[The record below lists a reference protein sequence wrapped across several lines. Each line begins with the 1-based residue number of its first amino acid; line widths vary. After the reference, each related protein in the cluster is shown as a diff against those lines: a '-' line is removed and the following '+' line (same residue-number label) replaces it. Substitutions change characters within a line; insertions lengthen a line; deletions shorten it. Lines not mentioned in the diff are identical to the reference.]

1 MAPVQPLAGRDKRIH
16 FLLDKN
22 PTFKYLIDNFLDH
35 AFIDKGLSKNTIA
48 AYKNDIFRY
57 LEYLDKGGITDINK
71 VQGKDIQDY
80 IHCLHEI
87 GMASSSL
94 ARNITTIRLFHR
106 YLFGEDIVGSDITV
120 NIDLPKIGRKLPVVL
135 EIQEVKILLEQPDLY
150 DKKGIRDRAMLE
162 FLYATG
168 VRVSELVSLN
178 QSNIF
183 PQEGFVKIYGK
194 GSKERIVPV
203 GQVALRFIKKYKQ
216 SVRNELASR
225 GKSKDL
231 LFLNMRGS
239 GISRISVWKILKNYV
254 QKAGIK
260 KNVSPH
266 TLRHSFATHLLEGG
280 ADLRSVQEMLGH
292 ADIATTQIYV
302 HLDREYL
309 KEVIQT
315 FHPREQQSF
324 FNY

>member
-1 MAPVQPLAGRDKRIH
+1 MFDN
-16 FLLDKN
+16 N
-22 PTFKYLIDNFLDH
+22 PQFRYLVDNFLDH
-35 AFIDKGLSKNTIA
+35 AFLDKGLSGNTIA

-57 LEYLDKGGITDINK
+57 LEYLDKYDISNINE
-71 VQGKDIQDY
+71 VREKDIQGY
-80 IHCLHEI
+80 MNCLHEM

-106 YLFGEDIVGSDITV
+106 YLFGEDIVDSDITV
-120 NIDLPKIGRKLPVVL
+120 NVDLPKIGRKLPVVL
-135 EIQEVKILLEQPDLY
+135 EIQEVVKLLEQPDLTE
-150 DKKGIRDRAMLE
+150 KKGIRDRAMLE

-178 QSNIF
+178 QSDIISE
-183 PQEGFVKIYGK
+183 EGFVKIFGK
-194 GSKERIVPV
+194 GSKERLVPV
-203 GQVALRFIKKYKQ
+203 GQVALSFIHKYKQ
-216 SVRNELASR
+216 AVRHELASK
-225 GKSKDL
+225 GKSRDL
-231 LFLNMRGS
+231 LFLNMHGT
-239 GISRISVWKILKNYV
+239 GISRISVWKILKKYIA
-254 QKAGIK
+254 QAGIE

-315 FHPREQQSF
+315 FHPREQNSF
-324 FNY
+324 IGD